1 MSIFEEKTLGFGC
14 MRLPL
19 LDGEDATSFN
29 FPLIEQLFDTF
40 LQKGF
45 TYFDTAYTY
54 HGYHGEEAVREALVR
69 RHPRS
74 AFQLATKL
82 PLRDFKDAADMEAI
96 FQEQLE
102 HCGVDYFDFYLL
114 HNMGS
119 NV

>member
-19 LDGEDATSFN
+19 LDGEDAISFN

-54 HGYHGEEAVREALVR
+54 HGYHGGTPGAPFSWRPSCRCGILRMR
-69 RHPRS
+69 RIWRRFFRS
-74 AFQLATKL
+74 SWSI
-82 PLRDFKDAADMEAI
+82 AA
-96 FQEQLE
+96 
-102 HCGVDYFDFYLL
+102 
-114 HNMGS
+114 
-119 NV
+119 